1 MRIRCKYARACACDH
16 GFFRHATCRGHPG
29 LSSSPSSFSS
39 TSSSSPSSSTLSPET
54 EREPFFYSSFF
65 VNGHSLHEFPRVQI
79 VVKLTVPAKV
89 NVNFM
94 YARGT
99 SELTIQ
105 EFLCID
111 VNLGVFRFH
120 IFSRVACLF

>member
-1 MRIRCKYARACACDH
+1 MRVPVIVASSVTRRAAAIEACLLLLLLLFLLLRLLRLLLRLLPLLL
-16 GFFRHATCRGHPG
+16 FFLKP
-29 LSSSPSSFSS
+29 
-39 TSSSSPSSSTLSPET
+39 
-54 EREPFFYSSFF
+54 REPSFYSSFF

-111 VNLGVFRFH
+111 VNLGVFRFYM
-120 IFSRVACLF
+120 FPRVACFFK